1 MSNEDY
7 YTILGVDRKASAE
20 EIKKAYRKK
29 ALLYH
34 PDRNPGDKE
43 AETRFKKISEAYA
56 VLSDPKK
63 RSEYD
68 TYGSQA
74 FGRRFSQEDIFRNFD
89 FQSILREFGFGGRMS
104 GGRGRQRT
112 SFRDDPFADLF
123 GGFRQEQQSPR
134 PRRGNDVDYNLDIT
148 LEEAFTGTEK
158 KLSIPSSGHSEKLLV
173 KVSPGIST
181 GQRLRLQGR
190 GGAGTYGGSA
200 GDIYITIRVLQH
212 ERFGRDGDDLTIQQA
227 VTYSQAVLGATI
239 DVHTID
245 GVVKRVKIPPG
256 SQPHTKIRMKGFGMP
271 RFKGS
276 GRGDAYLYLT
286 VKVPKSITDMQER
299 LIKKLAEEGL

>member
-1 MSNEDY
+1 MNNDDY

-34 PDRNPGDKE
+34 PDHNPGDRE

-56 VLSDPKK
+56 VLSDPEK
-63 RSEYD
+63 RREYD

-104 GGRGRQRT
+104 GGRGGRRT
-112 SFRDDPFADLF
+112 AFREDPFADLF
-123 GGFRQEQQSPR
+123 GGFRQEQRSPR
-134 PRRGNDVDYNLDIT
+134 PRRGNNVEYNLDIT

-158 KLSIPSSGHSEKLLV
+158 KLSIPSSGQGEKLLV
-173 KVSPGIST
+173 KVPPGIAT
-181 GQRLRLQGR
+181 GQRLRLPGR
-190 GGAGTYGGSA
+190 GGAGIYGGGA
-200 GDIYITIRVLQH
+200 GDIYITIRVLPH
-212 ERFGRDGDDLTIQQA
+212 ERFVRNGDDLTVQQTI
-227 VTYSQAVLGATI
+227 TYSQAVLGATI
-239 DVHTID
+239 DVPTIG